1 MTNGSSEVKLEIVK
15 GVFDLLRTPWVII
28 ALVVGTGMATGVL
41 TKDNI
46 TTVANKVVQTVKEIN
61 KDE

>member
-1 MTNGSSEVKLEIVK
+1 MSNGSTEVKLEIVK

-28 ALVVGTGMATGVL
+28 ALVVGSGMYTGVL

-46 TTVANKVVQTVKEIN
+46 TTIANKVVQTVKEVT
-61 KDE
+61 KE

>member
-1 MTNGSSEVKLEIVK
+1 MSNGSTEVKLEIVK

-28 ALVVGTGMATGVL
+28 ALVVGIGMGTGVL

-46 TTVANKVVQTVKEIN
+46 TTVANKVVQTVKEVT
-61 KDE
+61 KE

>member
-1 MTNGSSEVKLEIVK
+1 MSNGSAEVKLEIVK

-28 ALVVGTGMATGVL
+28 ALVVGIGMGTGVL

-46 TTVANKVVQTVKEIN
+46 TTVANKVVQTVKEVT
-61 KDE
+61 KE

>member
-1 MTNGSSEVKLEIVK
+1 MSSGSTEVKLEIVK

-28 ALVVGTGMATGVL
+28 AIVIGIGMGTGVL

-46 TTVANKVVQTVKEIN
+46 TTIANKVVQTVKEVT
-61 KDE
+61 KE